1 MAGKGKDFYKSTYT
15 HEQLWNM
22 LNEGDD
28 WAVDQGGTLWNSAA
42 SGMKAAREEMVVHV
56 QSLRTQWTGSASD
69 EFEYRMSVV
78 EDYSV
83 VSEEGMKQL
92 GESTLPM
99 LAQALKTAQTDA
111 QGADLYPSST
121 ETYDDWLESN
131 SIDKTKPEYEAKKT
145 QYERQYEEYVDGRHE
160 QIALIV
166 AQLGDK
172 YAIQKE
178 KFETEVPSPPPSDM
192 PGNNTYEK
200 PTGGVFANDAL
211 SNSNDIRNAPTDS
224 TDSTS
229 GGLDTAGQDG
239 IVGTDDDL
247 DPVDSGWNPGSYE
260 DTDGQLAG
268 GLAGGSGV
276 PGGGGG
282 GYTPSLGGT
291 GAGGGTI
298 AGGGA
303 GLFGP
308 ARGAT
313 PVGGAGNTPA
323 GRGTGGTSPARAGAS
338 SGTGRTGSG
347 TGGRPG
353 SSTGGR
359 GGLNGGSGSRPGGPG
374 SRGGSGGGRGGT
386 RSGYY
391 DDDDDETYTRET
403 WLRED
408 DVDWSRNRVR
418 DEELDED

>member
-1 MAGKGKDFYKSTYT
+1 MASNGKGKGKDFYKSTYT

-28 WAVDQGGTLWNSAA
+28 WAVEQGGSVWVSAA

-83 VSEEGMKQL
+83 VSEDGMKQL
-92 GESTLPM
+92 GELRIPA

-111 QGADLYPSST
+111 QGADLYPTST

-131 SIDKTKPEYEAKKT
+131 NIDKTKPEYEAKKT
-145 QYERQYEEYVDGRHE
+145 QYERQYEEYVDGRHDLMA
-160 QIALIV
+160 QIV
-166 AQLGDK
+166 ADLGDQ
-172 YAIQKE
+172 YAITAHEFK
-178 KFETEVPSPPPSDM
+178 TEVPSPPPSDM
-192 PGNNTYEK
+192 PGNSTYEK
-200 PTGGVFANDAL
+200 PTGGVFADDAL
-211 SNSNDIRNAPTDS
+211 SNSNDVGNSPNDIA
-224 TDSTS
+224 
-229 GGLDTAGQDG
+229 GGDTAGADG
-239 IVGTDDDL
+239 VVGTDDDL
-247 DPVDSGWNPGSYE
+247 DPVDSDWSPGSYE

-268 GLAGGSGV
+268 GLAGGGGV
-276 PGGGGG
+276 VPTGGGAGYTTGMGGGSLGGGG
-282 GYTPSLGGT
+282 L
-291 GAGGGTI
+291 
-298 AGGGA
+298 GGGA

-313 PVGGAGNTPA
+313 PVGGAGNAP
-323 GRGTGGTSPARAGAS
+323 GRGAGSTSPARAGAS
-338 SGTGRTGSG
+338 SGSGRGGSG
-347 TGGRPG
+347 T
-353 SSTGGR
+353 GR
-359 GGLNGGSGSRPGGPG
+359 GGLNNGSGGRGTGSGSRPG
-374 SRGGSGGGRGGT
+374 SSSGRGGT

-408 DVDWSRNRVR
+408 DVDWGRNRVSS
-418 DEELDED
+418 DELDED